1 MSELTLDA
9 FCNTDNMSEPCREW
23 REALERKR
31 AAAEPAKLKD
41 PDWTAPDNWPRPA
54 A

>member
-9 FCNTDNMSEPCREW
+9 FCNTSSTDELCREW
-23 REALERKR
+23 RDALERKR
-31 AAAEPAKLKD
+31 AAMEPAKLKD
-41 PDWTAPDNWPRPA
+41 PSWVAKDNWPKSA